1 MTKDNS
7 RARNDRNNDDRNH
20 DDRNHDSQDQDLRA
34 RFAEL
39 RREEESQ
46 APQFVFPSQGSTG
59 QVRRWSTGKLI
70 AGAVCVVTLVAAA
83 WLLRPAP
90 HRPDRTGQPVAS
102 LMEWRSPT
110 DFLLETPGRELLRSV
125 PSIGVWGN
133 HTSASRPR
141 QRHPQVR
148 KQVSP

>member
-7 RARNDRNNDDRNH
+7 RARNDRNNDDR
-20 DDRNHDSQDQDLRA
+20 DDDSQDQDLRA

-39 RREEESQ
+39 RREEELQ
-46 APQFVFPSQGSTG
+46 APQFVFPSPGSTW
-59 QVRRWSTGKLI
+59 QVRRWSTGKRI

-110 DFLLETPGRELLRSV
+110 DFLLETPGRELLRTV
-125 PSIGVWGN
+125 PSIGVWGDRA
-133 HTSASRPR
+133 SASRPR